1 MKKDLSIVL
10 ENKNIAKDTYK
21 MTLHSDLSGLMKAGQ
36 FINVRV
42 EGQLLARPISIC
54 LIKDNSFVII
64 YKIVGEGTSKLSFMK
79 KDDKLEIFGPL
90 GNGFN
95 TDVPDNDILIIG
107 GGIGV
112 PPLYQL
118 AREMAFKKKSLNVV
132 LGFNTG
138 DAVFLEEEFKQ
149 ISATF
154 ISTVDGSYGYKGNVI
169 DLIKQKSL
177 KGLIYACGPSKMLNA
192 IESNFKDGYVS
203 KEARMACGIGACMAC
218 VCKDKK
224 DENISYR
231 VCADGPVFK
240 IGQVL

>member
-10 ENKNIAKDTYK
+10 ENENIAKDTYK
-21 MTLHSDLSGLMKAGQ
+21 MTLSSNLSSFMKAGQ
-36 FINVRV
+36 FINIKVN
-42 EGQLLARPISIC
+42 GHLLSRPISIC
-54 LIKDNSFVII
+54 HIKDYSFVII
-64 YKIVGEGTSKLSFMK
+64 YKIVGEGTFKLSLMK
-79 KDDKLEIFGPL
+79 RDDKLEIFGPL
-90 GNGFN
+90 GNGFD

-118 AREMAFKKKSLNVV
+118 AREMAFKGKSLNVV
-132 LGFNTG
+132 LGFNTR
-138 DAVFLEEEFKQ
+138 DYVFFEDEFKQ
-149 ISATF
+149 ICATF
-154 ISTVDGSYGYKGNVI
+154 ISTLDGSYGYKGNVI
-169 DLIKQKSL
+169 DLIKNKDL

-192 IESNFKDGYVS
+192 VEDSFENGYVS

-218 VCKDKK
+218 VCRDKK

-240 IGQVL
+240 IGQVI